1 MWRFQFLHKK
11 VHLGSQHVDIVD
23 LVHAPWTGRLLVT
36 SPTLIKGYLVNQYL
50 CSRNIERE
58 KGTIRCCIYVVLGLL
73 IQAMEEVLNNQ
84 LFFHAVVC
92 ACLNV
97 FLWTLPGLWDGLIW

>member
-1 MWRFQFLHKK
+1 MHT
-11 VHLGSQHVDIVD
+11 
-23 LVHAPWTGRLLVT
+23 PWTGWLLVT
-36 SPTLIKGYLVNQYL
+36 SPTLVGSYLVDQRL

-84 LFFHAVVC
+84 LFFHAVVW
-92 ACLNV
+92 AWLYV
-97 FLWTLPGLWDGLIW
+97 LLQMLPGLWDCLIR

>member
-1 MWRFQFLHKK
+1 MHT
-11 VHLGSQHVDIVD
+11 
-23 LVHAPWTGRLLVT
+23 PWTGWLLVT
-36 SPTLIKGYLVNQYL
+36 SPTLVGSYLVDQRL

-84 LFFHAVVC
+84 PLFYVVMW

-97 FLWTLPGLWDGLIW
+97 LLEMFPDF